1 MRASM
6 GNRFRNILYSSSA
19 RTFATGDLISLDI
32 AKTPAQNIRIPALAT
47 ARLFG
52 DLRSI
57 RPGGQGLPMRVRR
70 RVSGRLA
77 GRLGHIL
84 IPQGMGFASRLM
96 NKFYGRFLTKSL
108 NNYYNQ
114 KVKYTVRLD
123 GNKMTQTT
131 KAQLSRNINNQISTQ
146 AKKGR
151 SDLKSMGVNISHF
164 NPQIILSKIQRQ
176 MMGAAG
182 SNPAPV
188 ATGNLRDSIIS
199 RGFKFYGSDEAII
212 EGNLTI
218 GGSAS
223 SPIGGKA
230 DKAPYWWKTV
240 YGGYYDFSPNFIPPR
255 NYGWF
260 GFSVS
265 KGLTLTKEL
274 KGARIFVDNGQFNQ
288 IVTVRAG
295 NMPYENFQPPRPS
308 GKSFELSADNK
319 LDNFGEDR
327 L

>member
-1 MRASM
+1 M

-131 KAQLSRNINNQISTQ
+131 KAQLSRKYGCKYITLQST
-146 AKKGR
+146 
-151 SDLKSMGVNISHF
+151 
-164 NPQIILSKIQRQ
+164 
-176 MMGAAG
+176 
-182 SNPAPV
+182 
-188 ATGNLRDSIIS
+188 
-199 RGFKFYGSDEAII
+199 
-212 EGNLTI
+212 
-218 GGSAS
+218 
-223 SPIGGKA
+223 
-230 DKAPYWWKTV
+230 
-240 YGGYYDFSPNFIPPR
+240 
-255 NYGWF
+255 NY
-260 GFSVS
+260 
-265 KGLTLTKEL
+265 
-274 KGARIFVDNGQFNQ
+274 
-288 IVTVRAG
+288 
-295 NMPYENFQPPRPS
+295 
-308 GKSFELSADNK
+308 SF
-319 LDNFGEDR
+319 
-327 L
+327 